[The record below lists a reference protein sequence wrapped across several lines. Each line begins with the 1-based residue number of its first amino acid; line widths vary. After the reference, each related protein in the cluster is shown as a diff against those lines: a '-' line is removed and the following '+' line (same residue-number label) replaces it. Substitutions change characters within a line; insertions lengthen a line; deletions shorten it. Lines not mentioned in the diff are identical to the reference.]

1 MNEKQNKCCF
11 KMYVRFSKRA
21 NIYSCLIIIVQLI
34 KIQIQMSVEFIL
46 EFIGQTYTSLIH
58 EALFPSITITIT
70 KTESR

>member
-1 MNEKQNKCCF
+1 
-11 KMYVRFSKRA
+11 
-21 NIYSCLIIIVQLI
+21 
-34 KIQIQMSVEFIL
+34 MSVEVIL